1 MKSRPPYFRALW
13 LGLIAFMCF
22 YLQAIAAKPGSMKE
36 EISQERQRL
45 EELNR
50 EIQKTQEQ
58 AKKVE
63 KQHGSVLKNI
73 EKLDRQLYRH
83 KKDRKRIDQQIQ
95 EKDEELQ
102 NLTSQIQSIDQN
114 IQSHQN
120 SIAARL
126 RLLYTEGRTGYLQ
139 SLFAAES
146 FADMANRMDFV
157 SWVAR
162 REGQLVRQF
171 QENLDQLQ
179 ALTEKQTQAREALLA
194 LHEET
199 NKSIQNISGLKRSKR
214 TVLTSLSREK
224 SLHERT
230 LEDLQRS
237 AEEVDKLV
245 KELDQRFQL
254 AQARMRQTP
263 AKVPSVG
270 SFLWPAEGKVVSYFG
285 KQKHPTFDTFVNKKG
300 IEIQAREGT
309 PIQAISDGTVVYADW
324 LKGYGLVVIVDHGTG
339 FYSLY
344 AHASKLMVKEND
356 RVKAGHQL
364 GETGE
369 TGLAQEDTLYFELRK
384 GTTPID
390 PLKWLAKQR

>member
-1 MKSRPPYFRALW
+1 MRKKLLSVGTCCLS
-13 LGLIAFMCF
+13 
-22 YLQAIAAKPGSMKE
+22 LQVLLNVLSIEAAKPSSIKE

-45 EELNR
+45 EQLNK

-73 EKLDRQLYRH
+73 EKLDRQLHRH
-83 KKDRKRIDQQIQ
+83 KKDRKRIDEQIH
-95 EKDEELQ
+95 EKDEELV
-102 NLTSQIQSIDQN
+102 NLTNQIEAIDQD
-114 IQSHQN
+114 IKSHQT

-126 RLLYTEGRTGYLQ
+126 RLLYTEGRSGYLQ
-139 SLFAAES
+139 SLFSAKS

-157 SWVAR
+157 SWVAQ
-162 REGQLVRQF
+162 REGQLVQQF
-171 QENLDQLQ
+171 QENLTRLHS
-179 ALTEKQTQAREALLA
+179 LTEQQAQAREDLLA

-199 NKSIQNISGLKRSKR
+199 NHTIQKISGLKKSKR

-237 AEEVDKLV
+237 AEEVDRLV

-254 AQARMRQTP
+254 AQARMRQP
-263 AKVPSVG
+263 PGKAPSLG

-285 KQKHPTFDTFVNKKG
+285 RQKHPTFDTFVNKKG
-300 IEIQAREGT
+300 IEIKVREGT
-309 PIQAISDGTVVYADW
+309 PIRSVSDGTVVYADW
-324 LKGYGLVVIVDHGTG
+324 LKGYGLVVILDHGNG

-356 RVKAGHQL
+356 RIKAGHQL

-390 PLKWLAKQR
+390 PLKWLAKQ